1 MGWLLSGFAEGL
13 RTCSSENLCVPA
25 EECSDYL
32 DARAMLEEM
41 DKSTP
46 ERAKLLKELR
56 DLVCD
61 IPRRRICCEGKIS
74 GGISQL
80 IASAVSGVQTIR
92 NSGGPGEKR
101 CEPNKCL

>member
-1 MGWLLSGFAEGL
+1 MMNSIIYKMNSFLD
-13 RTCSSENLCVPA
+13 LCVPA

-41 DKSTP
+41 ERSTP

-61 IPRRRICCEGKIS
+61 IPRRRICCEGK
-74 GGISQL
+74 L
-80 IASAVSGVQTIR
+80 M
-92 NSGGPGEKR
+92 
-101 CEPNKCL
+101 